1 MCWAQ
6 TGNEKSMII
15 WADEKSLRRE
25 ENAESISET
34 EGEKG
39 RMAEVIE
46 FIPDG
51 ATLPNVP
58 QDACCNRAH

>member
-1 MCWAQ
+1 MKKQ
-6 TGNEKSMII
+6 
-15 WADEKSLRRE
+15 E
-25 ENAESISET
+25 ENSESIRET

-39 RMAEVIE
+39 RMAEVIK